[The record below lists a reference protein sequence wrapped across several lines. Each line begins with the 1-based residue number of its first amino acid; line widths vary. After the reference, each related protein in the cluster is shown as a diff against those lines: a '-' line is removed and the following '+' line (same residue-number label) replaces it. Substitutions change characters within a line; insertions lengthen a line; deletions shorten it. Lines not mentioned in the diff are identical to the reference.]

1 MARSAS
7 EVGRRCGEVVG
18 VELRGQELVGVVLV
32 GVSRRIALEGE
43 GAAVNAVGVSEGDTS
58 WVVW

>member
-1 MARSAS
+1 M
-7 EVGRRCGEVVG
+7 GRRCGEVVG

-32 GVSRRIALEGE
+32 GVGRRIALEGE
-43 GAAVNAVGVSEGDTS
+43 GTAVNAVGVSEGNTS